1 MSLWSLVQW
10 KSLYFQLISVD
21 GIIAV
26 MVEGFA
32 EGVVLPNM
40 GVGSVTEPKL
50 YVSPIEEM
58 SAVVLED

>member
-10 KSLYFQLISVD
+10 KSLYFQIISVD

-26 MVEGFA
+26 MVKGFA
-32 EGVVLPNM
+32 EGVLLSNM
-40 GVGSVTEPKL
+40 GAGSVTKPKL
-50 YVSPIEEM
+50 YVSPIEKM